1 MKTVQLLVNDKDYLK
16 YGFSNNRMTLSKFRE
31 KIEIELFQKSIK
43 KSLKIA
49 KETGLSEMS
58 LKDINTE
65 IEKVRKSA

>member
-31 KIEIELFQKSIK
+31 KIEIELFQKSIE